1 MPSPAR
7 IWVSTLTLLL
17 SASAAFAQSNKTPR
31 PLTPFDFVL
40 PDGQKM
46 NLANYKG
53 KVCVV
58 EFLFTTCPHCQQT
71 AAVMRELNREL
82 GPKGFQPIGVAFND
96 GAMMLVPDFV
106 KNTGANYPVGIAA
119 RDNVISYLG
128 YSVTARLMVPQVIIV
143 DKKGMIRY
151 QSSMDGSDHLHEPA
165 RLRQIVTELL
175 AEPATSGTSKKAGAS
190 TSKK

>member
-1 MPSPAR
+1 MRRLLPA
-7 IWVSTLTLLL
+7 LTLLL
-17 SASAAFAQSNKTPR
+17 AASAVFAQSSKTPR

-46 NLANYKG
+46 NLTSCKG

-82 GPKGFQPIGVAFND
+82 GPKGFQPIGIAFND

-106 KNTGANYPVGIAA
+106 KNSGANYPVGIAA
-119 RDNVISYLG
+119 RDKVIPYLG
-128 YSVTARLMVPQVIIV
+128 HSLTARLMVPQVIIV
-143 DKKGMIRY
+143 DKKGVIRY
-151 QSSMDGSDHLHEPA
+151 QSSLDGSEHLHEPA
-165 RLRQIVTELL
+165 RLKQIVTELL
-175 AEPATSGTSKKAGAS
+175 AEPAAGGTAKKAGAS